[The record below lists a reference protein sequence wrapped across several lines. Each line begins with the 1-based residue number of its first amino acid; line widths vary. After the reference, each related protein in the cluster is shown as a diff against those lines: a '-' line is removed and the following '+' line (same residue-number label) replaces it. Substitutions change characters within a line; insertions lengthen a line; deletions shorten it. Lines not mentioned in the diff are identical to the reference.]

1 MSGPGLFGNKFFS
14 RGTKVARKASIIAL
28 DNNNSIKE
36 GFFECPN
43 NKTLCSLSSPETLQF
58 NEQPEEKM

>member
-14 RGTKVARKASIIAL
+14 QGTKVARKASIIAL

-36 GFFECPN
+36 GFFEQQN
-43 NKTLCSLSSPETLQF
+43 ALLVILSRKF
-58 NEQPEEKM
+58 AI